1 MKETLKLVQYPD
13 PFPHIIVKNFYNPD
27 ELDLI
32 WEELD
37 FYTKPGKLMK
47 AEDFG
52 GIVGYTN
59 SSAIILDQ
67 LYRNYSTGKHYGING
82 NPNFRPM
89 SNILTVN
96 RKIFT
101 SGVLDAF
108 ADIHGCCSIAPKANF
123 DATKVRYYHDKE
135 YYRPHTDKSTQY
147 LAFTFFHKE
156 PKKYGG
162 GDLFFPE
169 YDYEYGCDNN
179 SLIVF
184 PGWVRH
190 GVNKVSIKDSDYY
203 EGYGR
208 YSITTFFSNVS
219 EQDRA

>member
-1 MKETLKLVQYPD
+1 
-13 PFPHIIVKNFYNPD
+13 
-27 ELDLI
+27 
-32 WEELD
+32 
-37 FYTKPGKLMK
+37 
-47 AEDFG
+47 
-52 GIVGYTN
+52 
-59 SSAIILDQ
+59 
-67 LYRNYSTGKHYGING
+67 
-82 NPNFRPM
+82 M

-108 ADIHGCCSIAPKANF
+108 ADIHGCCSIATKANF

-135 YYRPHTDKSTQY
+135 YYRAHLDKSTQF
-147 LAFTFFHKE
+147 LAFTYFHKE
-156 PKKYGG
+156 PKKYEG

-169 YDYEYGCDNN
+169 HDYEYVCDNN
-179 SLIVF
+179 SLIIF

-208 YSITTFFSNVS
+208 YSITTFFGSIA
-219 EQDRA
+219 EQEKD

>member
-1 MKETLKLVQYPD
+1 MTKTFKLIQHAD
-13 PFPHIIVKNFYNPD
+13 PFPHIIVENFYNQD

-32 WEELD
+32 WQELD
-37 FYTKPGKLMK
+37 FYTKPGKLLK

-59 SSAIILDQ
+59 SSALVLDDI
-67 LYRNYSTGKHYGING
+67 YRNYPSGQ
-82 NPNFRPM
+82 NFRTL

-101 SGVLDAF
+101 SGILDTF
-108 ADIHGCCSIAPKANF
+108 ADIHGCCSLAPLANY
-123 DATKVRYYHDKE
+123 DTTKLRYYHDKE
-135 YYRPHTDKSTQY
+135 YYRVHTDKSVQY
-147 LAFTFFHKE
+147 LAFSYFHKE
-156 PKKYGG
+156 PKKYDG

-169 YDYEYGCDNN
+169 YNYDYECHNN

-184 PGWVRH
+184 PGWVKH

-208 YSITTFFSNVS
+208 YSITSFFGSVS
-219 EQDRA
+219 K